1 MGFKRMR
8 FTAVALAGMLAGH
21 TAVAG
26 DEAGT
31 PEQAEA
37 MVKQAIAF
45 LNQEGLEKTLK
56 EAARSDGPFVS
67 GAIYVT
73 VNSMDGRIVAH
84 PINTRLAGR
93 NMIHLRDVD
102 GRYFYKERIELAQRQ
117 TSFWQDY
124 KFVNPLTRKIEPKRT
139 YCERVQELIFCAGI
153 YAKP

>member
-1 MGFKRMR
+1 MGFEWKRI
-8 FTAVALAGMLAGH
+8 AVGALACVLAGP
-21 TAVAG
+21 ASAG

-56 EAARSDGPFVS
+56 EVSRSDGPFVS

-73 VNSMDGRIVAH
+73 VNSMEGRIVAH
-84 PINTRLAGR
+84 PINTRLIGR
-93 NMIHLRDVD
+93 NMVNLHDVD
-102 GRYFYKERIELAQRQ
+102 GRYLYKERIELAHRQ
-117 TSFWQDY
+117 ASFWQDY

-139 YCERVQELIFCAGI
+139 YCERAQELIFCAGA
-153 YAKP
+153 YKKP